1 MNPTPPLD
9 KLGAGVKALLLT
21 GGFSLQGVGSADN
34 ILKALHPRPKG
45 RGITGGKISPI
56 RPIGPIGPMHLKR
69 LELSGFK
76 SFPKKTTLD
85 LPRGITVIA
94 GPNGSGK
101 SNIVDAIRWAL
112 AEQSFKN
119 LRSRKGEDLIFFGS
133 SSRGS
138 LARASVA
145 MVFERAGNSNVDMEE
160 MELMREVDRS
170 GENGYWLNNRRVRLA
185 DLESFLAKSGI
196 GGSSFRVLSQGMSDR
211 FLNLSPEEFRAF
223 VEEAAGVKDFQDK
236 KHSAVL
242 KIKNTEDNL
251 GRVEG
256 ILAELEPQLKLLK
269 RERER
274 LSKKEEYG
282 QELKSLSRQ
291 YFGSKYHAM
300 LAAERKLEEKRRDL
314 KTQLKPLGEAVAG
327 LRRELFSFDKKTAEQ
342 AELAKLAAEI
352 RNLEAEDN
360 RLMKE
365 TIAEEGKIDLEKERE
380 KQRLPV
386 SVEYLKEKI
395 SGWVGKLNVDFKRLD
410 ANQLR
415 QLLAELYA
423 GLKALLETI
432 EKGVAAPDHV
442 QKLALL
448 QDGLHKLLTRHNM
461 VKQQSEE
468 LRLARAGMEKFIL
481 EERLVTLAKEKSYR
495 EKEAELVVLE
505 GASRQLELEEEKLKL
520 HQQKFHQDLAAVG
533 GITLADVLDNQADQ
547 AGRPV
552 LALAAANKSA
562 DLAALE
568 ERIWKLKRRMDEIGL
583 IDEKVAKDYE
593 AVNERFE
600 FLSREAGDLKA
611 SLGSLQHLIKD
622 LDKQINGCYRTT
634 LADMSR
640 AFGDYFR
647 LIFGGGKASLSES
660 GIRNQ
665 ELGDEDGEGESGG
678 VEIKLELPGKKV
690 KSLNTLS
697 GGERTLTSI
706 ALLFAL
712 VSIRQPPLLVLD
724 EIDAALDETNTQKFI
739 RLLKDLSRQTQFVV
753 ITHNRETMR
762 GADALY
768 GVSMKDGIS
777 HLLSLRLQSV

>member
-1 MNPTPPLD
+1 MY
-9 KLGAGVKALLLT
+9 
-21 GGFSLQGVGSADN
+21 
-34 ILKALHPRPKG
+34 
-45 RGITGGKISPI
+45 
-56 RPIGPIGPMHLKR
+56 LKR

-94 GPNGSGK
+94 GPNGAGK

-133 SSRGS
+133 SGRGS

-145 MVFERAGNSNVDMEE
+145 MIFERAGNPRLDMEE
-160 MELMREVDRS
+160 VELMREVDRS
-170 GENGYWLNNRRVRLA
+170 GENGYWLNNRRVRLS
-185 DLESFLAKSGI
+185 DLESFLAQSGI

-223 VEEAAGVKDFQDK
+223 VEEAAGVKAFQDK

-251 GRVEG
+251 GRLEG
-256 ILAELEPQLKLLK
+256 ILAELGPQLKLLK

-291 YFGSKYHAM
+291 YFGSKYHTM

-314 KTQLKPLGEAVAG
+314 KTQLKPLGDAVAG

-342 AELAKLAAEI
+342 AELATLAAEI

-365 TIAEEGKIDLEKERE
+365 TIGQEGKIDLEHERE

-395 SGWVGKLNVDFKRLD
+395 SGWVGKLNVDLKNLD

-415 QLLAELYA
+415 QLLGELYA
-423 GLKALLETI
+423 GLKTLLGTI
-432 EKGVAAPDHV
+432 EKGVAAPDHD

-461 VKQQSEE
+461 VKQQLEE
-468 LRLARAGMEKFIL
+468 LRLARAGMEKSVL
-481 EERLVTLAKEKSYR
+481 EERQVTLAKEKSYR
-495 EKEAELVVLE
+495 EKEAELAALE
-505 GASRQLELEEEKLKL
+505 GVLRQVELEEEKLKL
-520 HQQKFHQDLAAVG
+520 HQQKFNQDLAAVG
-533 GITLADVLDNQADQ
+533 GVTLAEILVEPADQ
-547 AGRPV
+547 VGRPV
-552 LALAAANKSA
+552 LAAAVSHKPF
-562 DLAALE
+562 DLAGLE
-568 ERIWKLKRRMDEIGL
+568 ERIWKLKRRMDEVGL
-583 IDEKVAKDYE
+583 IDGKVIKDYE

-600 FLSREAGDLKA
+600 FLSREAGDLKTA
-611 SLGSLQHLIKD
+611 LGSLQHLVKD
-622 LDKQINGCYRTT
+622 MDKQIDGCYRTT

-647 LIFGGGKASLSES
+647 LIFGGGRAVLAEAKTANRKSRIVDQKSGDES
-660 GIRNQ
+660 G
-665 ELGDEDGEGESGG
+665 DESEGG

-712 VSIRQPPLLVLD
+712 VSIRRPPLLVLD
-724 EIDAALDETNTQKFI
+724 EIDAALDENNTQKFI
-739 RLLKDLSRQTQFVV
+739 RLLKDLSSQTQFVV

-762 GADALY
+762 HADALY

-777 HLLSLRLQSV
+777 HLLSLKLQSA